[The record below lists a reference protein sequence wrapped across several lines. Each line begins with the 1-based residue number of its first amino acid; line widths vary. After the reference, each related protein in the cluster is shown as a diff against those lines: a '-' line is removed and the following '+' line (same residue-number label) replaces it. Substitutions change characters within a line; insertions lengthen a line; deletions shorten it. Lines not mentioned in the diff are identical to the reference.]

1 MPKHEPRLPP
11 GPLMLVE
18 GGMCGSALA
27 RAHFHIIRS
36 NVCVAISPVL
46 PSAQTKRGTDPA
58 GYDVTSQASSWKRVR
73 SDRIACRQV
82 NTSLEVARSPRL
94 PSVCCSDY
102 ATILPKSTRHSEQ
115 RRRRLLLSWRTK
127 TRIPPCEPCR
137 CHIPCLAR
145 LHNYRRCCLRDFG

>member
-1 MPKHEPRLPP
+1 MPRHEPRLPP
-11 GPLMLVE
+11 GPLMLAE
-18 GGMCGSALA
+18 RGMCGSAA
-27 RAHFHIIRS
+27 
-36 NVCVAISPVL
+36 CESPL
-46 PSAQTKRGTDPA
+46 PHHPVQRLCCHQPKQSGTHPA

-73 SDRIACRQV
+73 SDCIACRQV
-82 NTSLEVARSPRL
+82 NTGLEVARSPRL

-145 LHNYRRCCLRDFG
+145 LHNDRRCCLRDFR